1 MQYIGWRRAYMVR
14 CKSGEKEWLGRFRI
28 FHVVSLVSHFI
39 LFDRLPCSSS
49 FFILCHPFLTIS
61 LWPIRDRDLTLIVP
75 YLEELGL
82 KAATI
87 QSSLLSTG
95 LRSQRTQNT
104 KKLRELRELYYFN
117 TKEKRTKKE
126 TKKVS
131 LP

>member
-1 MQYIGWRRAYMVR
+1 MVR

-95 LRSQRTQNT
+95 LTITTDSEYKKTQRI
-104 KKLRELRELYYFN
+104 
-117 TKEKRTKKE
+117 KRII
-126 TKKVS
+126 
-131 LP
+131 LFYN